1 MVRLSYCS
9 LNLAETEVCTAV
21 PFYIQRRLNRVFSG
35 TSFYRSVYTWS
46 VLPHSLMTLRFAM
59 QDVNRVLKPGGVLEV
74 CHLWVASIHC
84 DSIVTCQVIE
94 EDLIFPGNKLPPSEF
109 NLNVPPG
116 QNHRPQS
123 GLVPPLS
130 ARSDSHF
137 PRSPDS
143 RTIDVQNTP
152 PSSPFS
158 YVDSRSQ
165 QGRNHSEADLSSQQY
180 TIDPF
185 DHSRLTRAWHEMLT
199 SRWISSRITSVLPFY
214 MSAIF
219 QNFRALPAL
228 EIFIGPSPTLYPPS
242 SEGHQQMINP
252 EPFRH
257 LTHATVKDDAASS
270 TTWIPKREAPP
281 PHLMPSH
288 APMHLA
294 RMVAIVLSCKD
305 AIWGAY
311 NKLYANDRRL
321 PRLND
326 EPGKTSVHTIREEF
340 ENHWL
345 NWEWYGSP
353 RSATN

>member
-1 MVRLSYCS
+1 MSS
-9 LNLAETEVCTAV
+9 
-21 PFYIQRRLNRVFSG
+21 
-35 TSFYRSVYTWS
+35 
-46 VLPHSLMTLRFAM
+46 
-59 QDVNRVLKPGGVLEV
+59 
-74 CHLWVASIHC
+74 WVASIHC
-84 DSIVTCQVIE
+84 DSIVACQVIE
-94 EDLIFPGNKLPPSEF
+94 EDLIFPGNKPPPSES
-109 NLNVPPG
+109 NLNMPPG
-116 QNHRPQS
+116 QHHRPQS

-130 ARSDSHF
+130 TRSDSHF
-137 PRSPDS
+137 TRSPDS

-152 PSSPFS
+152 PSSPFG
-158 YVDSRSQ
+158 YVDSHSQ
-165 QGRNHSEADLSSQQY
+165 QGRNHTEADLSSRQY

-185 DHSRLTRAWHEMLT
+185 DHSRLTRAWYEMLT
-199 SRWISSRITSVLPFY
+199 SRWISSSITSVLPFY
-214 MSAIF
+214 LSAIF

-228 EIFIGPSPTLYPPS
+228 EIFIGLSPMLYPPS
-242 SEGHQQMINP
+242 SEGHQQMIDP
-252 EPFRH
+252 ETFRH

-270 TTWIPKREAPP
+270 IIWIPKKEAPP

-311 NKLYANDRRL
+311 NKLYGNDRRL

-345 NWEWYGSP
+345 NWEW
-353 RSATN
+353 